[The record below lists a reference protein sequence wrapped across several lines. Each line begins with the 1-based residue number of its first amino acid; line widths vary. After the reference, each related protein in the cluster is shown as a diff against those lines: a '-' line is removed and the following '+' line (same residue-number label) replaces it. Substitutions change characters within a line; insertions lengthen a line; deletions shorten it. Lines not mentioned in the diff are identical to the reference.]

1 MKTISDILADIDNEP
16 AVLEFI
22 RRLFAMGFDT
32 ADIASALALP
42 EARVWNIITHNDR
55 RAA

>member
-42 EARVWNIITHNDR
+42 EARVWNIITQNDR